1 MSPCATKGWAEETIC
16 SEFFEATILLVPLN
30 KVMFASTSLLHPIT
44 FEGHEILS
52 PSHGT
57 CKAGFRGK

>member
-16 SEFFEATILLVPLN
+16 SEYFEATILLVSLN
-30 KVMFASTSLLHPIT
+30 GVMFSSTLPLHPII

-57 CKAGFRGK
+57 CKAGFRGR